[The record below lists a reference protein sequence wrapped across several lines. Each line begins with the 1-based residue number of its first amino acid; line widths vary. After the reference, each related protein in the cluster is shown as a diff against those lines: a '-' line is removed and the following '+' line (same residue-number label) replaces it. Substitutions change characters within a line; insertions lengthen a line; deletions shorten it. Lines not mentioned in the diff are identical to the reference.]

1 LLNTINSFSGLS
13 IIIPV
18 GSNDSS
24 WQELLNECTV
34 FGSEIEIIISACQ
47 NQPDGFELPANIK
60 WIKAPQ
66 GRASQL
72 NAGTE
77 KATGNILWFLHADTQ
92 FTADIIKVIRSY
104 LDKSDNSMGYF
115 RLKFANDGPRQTQLN
130 AWAAN
135 IRSRFF
141 GLPFGDQGFIM
152 NKSLF
157 NQLNGFDEAVLV
169 GEDLDF
175 VVRVQAL
182 GFPLQQ
188 LSSTLI
194 TSSRRYQQ
202 QGWLSTTIKHVY
214 LTWTLTR
221 QAKQRLAVG

>member
-1 LLNTINSFSGLS
+1 MLNTENSFSDLS

-18 GSNDSS
+18 GPNDAS
-24 WQELLNECTV
+24 WQDLLNQCAI
-34 FGSEIEIIISACQ
+34 FGTEIEVIICACQ
-47 NQPDGFELPANIK
+47 EQPEDFELPENIK

-72 NAGTE
+72 NGGAE
-77 KATGNILWFLHADTQ
+77 KSTGNVLWFLHADTQ
-92 FTADIIKVIRSY
+92 FTAGITDAICSY
-104 LDKSDNSMGYF
+104 LQKNDRGMGYF
-115 RLKFANDGPRQTQLN
+115 KLKFANDGPRQTQLN

-135 IRSRFF
+135 IRSGFF

-152 NKSLF
+152 SKSLF
-157 NQLNGFDEAVLV
+157 EQLNGFDEAISV

-175 VVRVQAL
+175 VVRVRAL
-182 GFPLQQ
+182 GRPLLQ
-188 LSSTLI
+188 LSATLV

-221 QAKQRLAVG
+221 QAKQRLAVS